1 MQNLVCSPYRA
12 ASHILPL
19 VTLRSKA
26 DSISMNVLALL
37 LVTMLQ
43 NSTDGANQSVHARKE
58 TSPLSSEVVP
68 LDEIRK
74 RVGSGEYFPWPR
86 SGLEK
91 IPTKAQAPEQ
101 HDIVRNRP
109 RIKSALYEATLA
121 GSHITSGQVELRF
134 YETDDIEGSDSQNE
148 GFLFDTSGTSQD
160 RSNIA
165 GPTTGEPLLLGATN
179 LQQLQ
184 MTDDQGPVTLGS
196 DASRRLFVLRSG
208 VPTLLSGKWSADGL
222 VAGNVVMFRLS
233 LPAATTAKF
242 VLHTPPGIQ
251 VSSVGSL
258 VLGPEISESKSTWT
272 LIPGDSTRLTINC
285 RPQSDLKSQESLTL
299 NGFTASHIA
308 SGELLSSR
316 WTIGLPTSA
325 VQPMTITSRIPDGL
339 RINDVSLEDRRP
351 VEWSIASENN
361 HSLLKMSLPRMT
373 AGAVIT
379 ISAESI
385 LPQSET
391 WNLPMLSPSHWVSED
406 GQYKGLILLPL
417 SQISVVLPSTIK
429 LDEWTLV
436 GIQER
441 DVVTRPDQSREYQLT
456 QFLPEASAVVRTS
469 TNQPRI
475 SEALITIV
483 EPAGRLATIR
493 CLANVSCEAAPVVEL
508 QWPVTP
514 GWQVIAA
521 RYASNSRSLFFETSN
536 VTSVTDLRLL
546 TVHLPEALEP
556 GASRLF
562 EIQLQQTDNTDQLSL
577 ALPLQAISE
586 AERTASVVMFPPAF
600 TLNTDLQLRWSM
612 GRRSM
617 TSGDVLQQ
625 LPWFP
630 ANRFLSGMQAFET
643 GNSVTLTPQ
652 IYSPTNNQNGTEQ
665 QQLEH
670 TIRVTDGLI
679 VENSR
684 IQIPASMPTAENLTI
699 TVPSNASSDLRW
711 TVDGESVAARRVD
724 DPDLT
729 AEWKRWS
736 IPLKKSSIDSSV
748 VIRCESRR
756 AVSPEFTAMIPVPD
770 STLPF
775 EGSLQLF
782 ASDEGLLSVSGLVRD
797 SQETEPQSTKWKLPA
812 GHANVQIKFDVNPG
826 LQSGQAIDLHVL
838 HLISEESGSLHR
850 ELLAVA
856 NVARSSGQISLPLAL
871 PEQLRPLV
879 LVDGH
884 RVQLQET
891 PTGFSIPLPQTSA
904 DCQVIVR
911 WTESASRSRRVTGER
926 ELPRLFLNEL
936 AVPQC
941 THHFLVDPELE
952 LKSPANPFAAAEP
965 AGISGILDRLL
976 ISAADGNRL
985 MQSEDSRSVPAEIR
999 QFIIQWQLAAVQGW
1013 KPQTLIDTVESKT
1026 AVIIQVTQ
1034 LRRRLAIAIG
1044 TFLLL
1049 ASSCIAF
1056 RTFTGQYRLST
1067 AFLALGFLAVNVL
1080 VQTPVVNA
1088 ILEGA
1093 FWGLSTGLTLVM
1105 LSRWKWIRAPLRG
1118 LWMQACLMIALLHA
1132 QTGNAWQSSA
1142 PGFSLSPPNKSST
1155 AEVNTQRPKQNP
1167 DILIPDVD
1175 FSGAEIVYV
1184 RSDLI
1189 ERSPR
1194 DTGEEQRLTPAAV
1207 ITKLHA
1213 RIVAEAANSL
1223 EVQLKLGVSAIS
1235 GQQESALRIPLQGSH
1250 LVECRLDGSP
1260 VFPEPFGTDSILVR
1274 IPASSL
1280 LPPRTVEDSSF
1291 LATGDS
1297 SEISTSVDAGSLDA
1311 FTVHTIECR
1320 LRPVTSRQTSGVQ
1333 FRLPSLPCPEATV
1346 EVVSPV
1352 DLYSNARAQSPE
1364 GSIQWKPASGIATL
1378 SSLGMSDGVDVR
1390 LLQNEIERGSPRS
1403 ATVQIL
1409 CICETNA
1416 GQQIINGI
1424 CRFSKWSKL
1433 EPEVRYRVPA
1443 GFRLNTVTA
1452 TTGADVITDLLWSV
1466 TDQSAVIQLPP
1477 GTGDSFVLAF
1487 QLVRLTAGDVLKQPV
1502 PVSELQ
1508 QFSDCVVAP
1517 DFLLAVRTNSV
1528 FSVLPPQG
1536 NQVST
1541 AAFPDLQSDWGQW
1554 LRRSDVVF
1562 RVPSGNET
1570 VEINLVP
1577 RISVNEVRISQNA
1590 DIREGEIG
1598 WKCLIDVDTSV
1609 LPVFRHR
1616 LALTSAVVVNDVQV
1630 VAGEANRLDSW
1641 HRRGDQLVIQL
1652 KEGTTGAHSI
1662 TLTGR
1667 QKIRPDDS
1675 IITLHS
1681 PHLQNAQILESSM
1694 TVQDSDGLGLSIQKL
1709 GGAVPDIRVG
1719 PGDPLPPDTPVRM
1732 QVVNETEP
1740 IVLVRARPVEPIGSM
1755 AAIRSADQVTFALH
1769 ISQWSGSHGPL
1780 QLRFS
1785 DTPSFIREPFVLIEQ
1800 KALAL
1805 FPDEDGFAA
1814 DQSVVREMFDQP
1826 EFTVIWTLPAGI
1838 ADDRQRSV
1846 SYLFPDLLHE
1856 IRWNSLLLVPLDAP
1870 VGSVEHTAA
1879 LKNANSPIPPWLSN
1893 AALSVGKETELKKS
1907 GLLNLP
1913 HGPDAQDSRILI
1925 PAPVIPDTGTTETIR
1940 EIVSNTDTVV
1950 WSCSGQSAVGETLV
1964 LLYAAELPSKCLV
1977 KIPDETVVTEVEADE
1992 STRWDDGAHKSLA
2005 VDLLKPV
2012 TKLKLRWLGR
2022 RTETDG
2028 SSLTLSPPFP
2038 VKCVTRGFL
2047 TVFSE
2052 NGTPRFIRPGVTT
2065 ISLTT
2070 LPSAQQAAMDV
2081 SLLHA
2086 ESAISESGRT
2096 DEMLPSKDSLV
2107 RTQISFRRNFLQR
2120 FEKTGRRIHA
2130 SATCKLTNEHREF
2143 SLSIS
2148 QRSEIPAV
2156 FSLVVGLFVLSVA
2169 AFARNR
2175 EVSSETDLN
2184 PIATPVTQVSI
2195 PDDESANK
2203 VSHTSP
2209 GATETNSAAKSP
2221 SGVRPPE
2228 NPAAPT
2234 G

>member
-1 MQNLVCSPYRA
+1 
-12 ASHILPL
+12 
-19 VTLRSKA
+19 
-26 DSISMNVLALL
+26 MNVLALL
-37 LVTMLQ
+37 LITMMQ
-43 NSTDGANQSVHARKE
+43 NSTEGSNQSDRAQNE
-58 TSPLSSEVVP
+58 APELSSEIVP
-68 LDEIRK
+68 IDEIRQ
-74 RVGSGEYFPWPR
+74 RVSAGEYVPLPR

-91 IPTKAQAPEQ
+91 IRTKVREPGQPEF
-101 HDIVRNRP
+101 VRNRP
-109 RIKSALYEATLA
+109 RISSALYEATLT
-121 GSHITSGQVELRF
+121 GSRITSGQVELRF
-134 YETDDIEGSDSQNE
+134 YEVEDHADSDSQDQ
-148 GFLFDTSGTSQD
+148 GFLSESAEVGQHGSSLSGS
-160 RSNIA
+160 
-165 GPTTGEPLLLGATN
+165 TTGGPLLLGATN

-184 MTDDQGPVTLGS
+184 LTDDQGPVTLGS
-196 DASRRLFVLRSG
+196 DSSRRLFVLRSG
-208 VPTLLSGKWSADGL
+208 VPTLLSGTWTADGL
-222 VAGNVVMFRLS
+222 VAGNVVMFRFS
-233 LPAATTAKF
+233 LPTATTAKF
-242 VLHTPPGIQ
+242 LLHTPPGIQ

-272 LIPGDSTRLTINC
+272 LIPGDSTRLTISC

-316 WTIGLPTSA
+316 WTIGLPTSV
-325 VQPMTITSRIPDGL
+325 VQPITIAARIPDGL
-339 RINDVSLEDRRP
+339 RINEVSLEDRRP
-351 VEWSIASENN
+351 VDWSIASENN
-361 HSLLKMSLPRMT
+361 HSLLKMSLPKMT

-379 ISAESI
+379 ISTESI

-391 WNLPMLSPSHWVSED
+391 WNLPMLSPTYWASAD
-406 GQYKGLILLPL
+406 NQYKGLILLPL

-475 SEALITIV
+475 SEALVTIV
-483 EPAGRLATIR
+483 EPAGRLATVR
-493 CLANVSCEAAPVVEL
+493 CLANVSCEAAPIVEL

-514 GWQVIAA
+514 GWQVIAV
-521 RYASNSRSLFFETSN
+521 RYASNSRSLFFETSKS
-536 VTSVTDLRLL
+536 TSTEEVRLL

-577 ALPLQAISE
+577 ALPLQAIPE
-586 AERTASVVMFPPAF
+586 TERTASVVMFPPAF
-600 TLNTDLQLRWSM
+600 TLNTDLQRRWSM

-617 TSGDVLQQ
+617 TSDDVLQQ

-630 ANRFLSGMQAFET
+630 ASRFLSGMQAFET
-643 GNSVTLTPQ
+643 GNSVALTPQ
-652 IYSPTNNQNGTEQ
+652 IYSPTNNLNGTEQ

-684 IQIPASMPTAENLTI
+684 IQIPAITPTIENLTI
-699 TVPSNASSDLRW
+699 TVPSNASADLRW

-736 IPLKKSSIDSSV
+736 IPLKKSGTSSTV
-748 VIRCESRR
+748 VVRCESRR
-756 AVSPEFTAMIPVPD
+756 AVSPEFTATIPVPD
-770 STLPF
+770 SALPF

-797 SQETEPQSTKWKLPA
+797 SQDSEPQSTTWKLPA
-812 GHANVQIKFDVNPG
+812 GLANVRVKVDVNPG

-850 ELLAVA
+850 EILAVA
-856 NVARSSGQISLPLAL
+856 NVARSAGQNSLPLAL

-891 PTGFSIPLPQTSA
+891 PAGFSIPLPQTSA

-965 AGISGILDRLL
+965 AVISGILDRLL
-976 ISAADGNRL
+976 ISAADGSRL
-985 MQSEDSRSVPAEIR
+985 MQSQETQSVPAEVR

-1013 KPQTLIDTVESKT
+1013 QPQTLIDTVESKT

-1049 ASSCIAF
+1049 TFGCISF
-1056 RTFTGQYRLST
+1056 RNLAGQYRVAT

-1088 ILEGA
+1088 TLEGA
-1093 FWGLSTGLTLVM
+1093 FWGISVGLTLVM
-1105 LSRWKWIRAPLRG
+1105 LGRWKWLRTPLRG
-1118 LWMQACLMIALLHA
+1118 LWVQTSVMIVLFGHA
-1132 QTGNAWQSSA
+1132 QIGNAWQTQKPGISLSLPVNSSA
-1142 PGFSLSPPNKSST
+1142 TEQITL
-1155 AEVNTQRPKQNP
+1155 EPKQNI
-1167 DILIPDVD
+1167 DVLIPNID
-1175 FSGAEIVYV
+1175 FSDADIVYV

-1189 ERSPR
+1189 EKSQQNA
-1194 DTGEEQRLTPAAV
+1194 GEDRGLTPAAV

-1223 EVQLKLGVSAIS
+1223 EVQLTLGVSAIS
-1235 GQQESALRIPLQGSH
+1235 GQQDSALRIPLQGSH

-1260 VFPEPFGTDSILVR
+1260 VLPEPLGTDAILVR

-1280 LPPRTVEDSSF
+1280 LPPRTVEDSTF
-1291 LATGDS
+1291 LAAGNNS
-1297 SEISTSVDAGSLDA
+1297 SISTSVDAGSLDA

-1346 EVVSPV
+1346 EVVCPA

-1364 GSIQWKPASGIATL
+1364 GSVQWKPASGIAAL

-1409 CICETNA
+1409 SICETNA

-1424 CRFSKWSKL
+1424 CRFTKWNKL
-1433 EPEVRYRVPA
+1433 APEVRYRVPA
-1443 GFRLNTVTA
+1443 GFRLNTVSA

-1466 TDQSAVIQLPP
+1466 TDQNAVIQLPP
-1477 GTGDSFVLAF
+1477 GAGDSFVLAF

-1536 NQVST
+1536 DQVST

-1570 VEINLVP
+1570 VEISLIP
-1577 RISVNEVRISQNA
+1577 RTSVNEVRISQNA
-1590 DIREGEIG
+1590 DIREGEIE
-1598 WKCLIDVDTSV
+1598 WKCQIDVETSV

-1616 LALTSAVVVNDVQV
+1616 LALTSAVVINDVQV

-1667 QKIRPDDS
+1667 QKIRPDDTTV
-1675 IITLHS
+1675 TLHS

-1694 TVQDSDGLGLSIQKL
+1694 TVQDRDGLGLSIQKL
-1709 GGAVPDIRVG
+1709 GGAVPDNRVG
-1719 PGDPLPPDTPVRM
+1719 PGDSLPPETPVRM

-1740 IVLVRARPVEPIGSM
+1740 IVLVRARPVEPIGSL
-1755 AAIRSADQVTFALH
+1755 AAIRSTDEVTFALH
-1769 ISQWSGSHGPL
+1769 MSQWSGSHGPL
-1780 QLRFS
+1780 QVRFS
-1785 DTPSFIREPFVLIEQ
+1785 GAPSFVREPFVLIEQ

-1805 FPDEDGFAA
+1805 SRDEDSFAA

-1826 EFTVIWTLPAGI
+1826 EFTLIWTLPAEQV
-1838 ADDRQRSV
+1838 DDRQRSV
-1846 SYLFPDLLHE
+1846 GYIFPDLLHE
-1856 IRWNSLLLVPLDAP
+1856 IRWDNLLLVPLDAP

-1879 LKNANSPIPPWLSN
+1879 LKNATSPIPTWLSN
-1893 AALSVGKETELKKS
+1893 AALSVGKEAELKKS

-1913 HGPDAQDSRILI
+1913 GGPDTKDSRILI

-1940 EIVSNTDTVV
+1940 EIIANTDTIV

-1977 KIPDETVVTEVEADE
+1977 KIPNETVVTEVEADE
-1992 STRWDDGAHKSLA
+1992 STRWDDGTHKSLV

-2022 RTETDG
+2022 RAETDG
-2028 SSLTLSPPFP
+2028 NSLTLHPPYP
-2038 VKCVTRGFL
+2038 VNCVTRGFL

-2065 ISLTT
+2065 ISLPA
-2070 LPSAQQAAMDV
+2070 LPSAQQVEMDV

-2086 ESAISESGRT
+2086 ESAISESDRSS
-2096 DEMLPSKDSLV
+2096 EMLPSRDSLV
-2107 RTQISFRRNFLQR
+2107 RTQVSFRKDFLQR

-2130 SATCKLTNEHREF
+2130 SATCKLTNDHREF

-2148 QRSEIPAV
+2148 QRGEIPAV

-2175 EVSSETDLN
+2175 EASSETALI
-2184 PIATPVTQVSI
+2184 PIETPVIQVSI
-2195 PDDESANK
+2195 ANEESANK
-2203 VSHTSP
+2203 VSRSTS
-2209 GATETNSAAKSP
+2209 GAMENNSAAKSP
-2221 SGVRPPE
+2221 SGIRPPE
-2228 NPAAPT
+2228 NPSSPT

>member
-1 MQNLVCSPYRA
+1 M
-12 ASHILPL
+12 
-19 VTLRSKA
+19 
-26 DSISMNVLALL
+26 
-37 LVTMLQ
+37 Q
-43 NSTDGANQSVHARKE
+43 NSTDESNLNDRAQNGAPE
-58 TSPLSSEVVP
+58 FSSEVLP
-68 LDEIRK
+68 MDEIRQ
-74 RVGSGEYFPWPR
+74 RARAGEYAPVPR

-91 IPTKAQAPEQ
+91 MRATSLDPGVPELAG
-101 HDIVRNRP
+101 DRP
-109 RIKSALYEATLA
+109 RISNAFYEAALE
-121 GSHITSGQVELRF
+121 GSQIASGRIELRF
-134 YETDDIEGSDSQNE
+134 YDDTDPVGRDKQDQRLLSQHGGTLQNSSN
-148 GFLFDTSGTSQD
+148 LFEATTSG
-160 RSNIA
+160 
-165 GPTTGEPLLLGATN
+165 PFLLGATN

-184 MTDDQGPVTLGS
+184 LSDDQGKVTLGS

-208 VPTLLSGKWSADGL
+208 VPTLLSGTWSADGL

-258 VLGPEISESKSTWT
+258 VLGPETSDSRSTWT
-272 LIPGDSTRLTINC
+272 LIPGDSTRLIISC
-285 RPQSDLKSQESLTL
+285 RPQSDLKFQESLNL
-299 NGFTASHIA
+299 NGFTASHVA
-308 SGELLSSR
+308 SGEILGSR
-316 WTIGLPTSA
+316 WTIGLPTSV
-325 VQPMTITSRIPDGL
+325 VQPIAIAARIPDGL
-339 RINDVSLEDRRP
+339 RINEVSLEDQQP
-351 VEWSIASENN
+351 VDWSIIAEKNYSM
-361 HSLLKMSLPRMT
+361 LKMSLPKMT
-373 AGAVIT
+373 AGVVIT

-391 WNLPMLSPSHWVSED
+391 WNLPMLSPSHWVSMD
-406 GQYKGLILLPL
+406 NQYKGLILLPM

-475 SEALITIV
+475 SEALVTIV
-483 EPAGRLATIR
+483 EPAGRLATVR
-493 CLANVSCEAAPVVEL
+493 CLTNVSCEAAPIVEL
-508 QWPVTP
+508 KWPVTS
-514 GWQVIAA
+514 GWQVIAV
-521 RYASNSRSLFFETSN
+521 RYASNSRSLFFEASKPTAPEAS
-536 VTSVTDLRLL
+536 LL

-577 ALPLQAISE
+577 ALPLQSIPE
-586 AERTASVVMFPPAF
+586 TERTASVVMFPPAF
-600 TLNTDLQLRWSM
+600 ALNTDLQRRWSM

-617 TSGDVLQQ
+617 TSDDVLQQ

-630 ANRFLSGMQAFET
+630 TNRFLPGMQAYET
-643 GNSVTLTPQ
+643 GNVVALTPQ
-652 IYSPTNNQNGTEQ
+652 IYAQSGNPDGTG

-670 TIRVTDGLI
+670 TIRITDGLI

-684 IQIPASMPTAENLTI
+684 IQIPVISPTADSLTI
-699 TVPSNASSDLRW
+699 TIAANGSSDLRW
-711 TVDGESVAARRVD
+711 TVDGESVAARHLD

-736 IPLKKSSIDSSV
+736 IPLSNHDIGSSV
-748 VIRCESRR
+748 VVRCESRR
-756 AVSPEFTAMIPVPD
+756 AVSPEFAATIPILD
-770 STLPF
+770 STLPI
-775 EGSLQLF
+775 ESTLQLF
-782 ASDEGLLSVSGLVRD
+782 DSDEGLLSVHGLVRESRD
-797 SQETEPQSTKWKLPA
+797 SEPQSTTWKLPPGLA
-812 GHANVQIKFDVNPG
+812 DIRVKVDVNPG
-826 LQSGQAIDLHVL
+826 LQSGQAIDLHIL

-856 NVARSSGQISLPLAL
+856 NVARSAGQNSLPLAL

-891 PTGFSIPLPQTSA
+891 PAGFSIPLPQTSA

-911 WTESASRSRRVTGER
+911 WTESTSRSRRVTGER

-965 AGISGILDRLL
+965 AVISGILDRLL
-976 ISAADGNRL
+976 ISAADENRL
-985 MQSEDSRSVPAEIR
+985 MQSRDSQSVPAEVR

-1013 KPQTLIDTVESKT
+1013 QPQTLIDTVESKT

-1049 ASSCIAF
+1049 TCGCIAF
-1056 RTFTGQYRLST
+1056 RNFSGQYRVAI

-1080 VQTPVVNA
+1080 VQTPVANA
-1088 ILEGA
+1088 ALEGA
-1093 FWGLSTGLTLVM
+1093 FWGLSVGLTLVM
-1105 LSRWKWIRAPLRG
+1105 LSRWRWIRSPLKG
-1118 LWMQACLMIALLHA
+1118 LWIQSCIMIILLSHS
-1132 QTGNAWQSSA
+1132 QTGSAWQTPTPDKSVSASSSSNSA
-1142 PGFSLSPPNKSST
+1142 VISLKPDQTS
-1155 AEVNTQRPKQNP
+1155 EV
-1167 DILIPDVD
+1167 LIPDVS
-1175 FSGAEIVYV
+1175 FSDADIVYV
-1184 RSDLI
+1184 RRDLI
-1189 ERSPR
+1189 EKSRR
-1194 DTGEEQRLTPAAV
+1194 DTIEGRGPTPAAV

-1213 RIVAEAANSL
+1213 KIVAEATDSL
-1223 EVQLKLGVSAIS
+1223 EVQLTLGVSAIS
-1235 GQQESALRIPLQGSH
+1235 GQQDSALRIPLQGSH
-1250 LVECRLDGSP
+1250 LVECRIDGRP
-1260 VFPEPFGTDSILVR
+1260 VLPEPFGTDSILVR

-1280 LPPRTVEDSSF
+1280 LPPRTVEDSTF
-1291 LATGDS
+1291 LASGDRS
-1297 SEISTSVDAGSLDA
+1297 ALSTSVDAGSLDA
-1311 FTVHTIECR
+1311 FTVHQIECR
-1320 LRPVTSRQTSGVQ
+1320 LRPVTSRQSSGVQ
-1333 FRLPSLPCPEATV
+1333 FRLPSLPCPEATA
-1346 EVVSPV
+1346 EVVCPE
-1352 DLYSNARAQSPE
+1352 DLYSSVRAQSPE
-1364 GSIQWKPASGIATL
+1364 GSVQWKPSSGIAAL
-1378 SSLGMSDGVDVR
+1378 SSLGMSDGIDVR
-1390 LLQNEIERGSPRS
+1390 LLQSEIERGSPRS

-1409 CICETNA
+1409 SICETNA

-1424 CRFSKWSKL
+1424 CRFTKWNRL
-1433 EPEVRYRVPA
+1433 APEVRYRVPA
-1443 GFRLNTVTA
+1443 GFRLNTVSA

-1466 TDQSAVIQLPP
+1466 TDQNAVIQLPP

-1487 QLVRLTAGDVLKQPV
+1487 QLVRLSAGAVLKQPV

-1517 DFLLAVRTNSV
+1517 DLLLAVRTNSV
-1528 FSVLPPQG
+1528 FSVLPPLG
-1536 NQVST
+1536 DQVST
-1541 AAFPDLQSDWGQW
+1541 TAFADLQSDWGQW

-1570 VEINLVP
+1570 VEISLIP
-1577 RISVNEVRISQNA
+1577 RTSVNEARISQNA
-1590 DIREGEIG
+1590 DIREGEIE
-1598 WKCLIDVDTSV
+1598 WKCLIDVETSV

-1616 LALTSAVVVNDVQV
+1616 LSLTSAVVVSDVQV

-1667 QKIRPDDS
+1667 QKIRPDDTTIS
-1675 IITLHS
+1675 LYS
-1681 PHLQNAQILESSM
+1681 PHLQNAQILESSI
-1694 TVQDSDGLGLSIQKL
+1694 TVLDSDGLGLSIEKL
-1709 GGAVPDIRVG
+1709 GGAVPDNRVG
-1719 PGDPLPPDTPVRM
+1719 PGDTLPPETPVRM

-1740 IVLVRARPVEPIGSM
+1740 IVLVRARPVEPIGSL

-1780 QLRFS
+1780 QVRFKGE
-1785 DTPSFIREPFVLIEQ
+1785 PSFVREPFVLIEQ

-1805 FPDEDGFAA
+1805 FRDEDSFAA

-1826 EFTVIWTLPAGI
+1826 EFTVIWTLSAETV
-1838 ADDRQRSV
+1838 DDRQRSV
-1846 SYLFPDLLHE
+1846 SYVFPDLLHE
-1856 IRWNSLLLVPLDAP
+1856 IRWNNLLLVPLDAS

-1879 LKNANSPIPPWLSN
+1879 LKNTTSPIPVWLSN
-1893 AALSVGKETELKKS
+1893 AALSVGKDSELKKS

-1913 HGPDAQDSRILI
+1913 DGPDTEDSKILI
-1925 PAPVIPDTGTTETIR
+1925 PAPVLPDTGTTETIR
-1940 EIVSNTDTVV
+1940 EIVANTDTIV
-1950 WSCSGQSAVGETLV
+1950 WSCSGQSPVGETLV

-1977 KIPDETVVTEVEADE
+1977 KIPTETVVTEVETDE
-1992 STRWDDGAHKSLA
+1992 STRWDDGTHKSLV

-2012 TKLKLRWLGR
+2012 TKLRLRWLGR
-2022 RTETDG
+2022 RTEEDG
-2028 SSLTLSPPFP
+2028 SSLSLHPPYP
-2038 VKCVTRGFL
+2038 VDCVTRGFL

-2052 NGTPRFIRPGVTT
+2052 NGTPRFIRSGVTT
-2065 ISLTT
+2065 ISLPT
-2070 LPSAQQAAMDV
+2070 LPSVQQAETDV

-2086 ESAISESGRT
+2086 ESAVSESGRSS
-2096 DEMLPSKDSLV
+2096 EMLPSRDSLV
-2107 RTQISFRRNFLQR
+2107 RLQASFRKDFLQR
-2120 FEKTGRRIHA
+2120 FETAGRRIHA
-2130 SATCKLTNEHREF
+2130 SATCKLTNEHHEF

-2148 QRSEIPAV
+2148 QRGEIPAV

-2175 EVSSETDLN
+2175 EVSSETALIPLET
-2184 PIATPVTQVSI
+2184 PIIQVSI
-2195 PDDESANK
+2195 ASEESANK
-2203 VSHTSP
+2203 TSRTTS
-2209 GATETNSAAKSP
+2209 GAKEINSAAKSP
-2221 SGVRPPE
+2221 SGVRPTE
-2228 NPAAPT
+2228 NPAPPT